1 MYRHRNRPKYTDD
14 ELKII
19 YAQPHDHT
27 QWPDHILRVEKTI
40 EVGRRL
46 IDFDRCWVEVA
57 DLSCGNAAIA
67 QELVKGTCCYNLLLG
82 DFASGY
88 TYTGPIEETIDQI
101 LHVDLFICSETI
113 EHLDD
118 PDLVL
123 RKIRDKADRL
133 LLSTPNCSW
142 PDPNPEHYWSW
153 DNEAVQAMLID
164 AGWNP
169 RFYEESRYIQE
180 GGSQLGYTYQI
191 WGCE

>member
-1 MYRHRNRPKYTDD
+1 MYRYRNRPAYTA
-14 ELKII
+14 EQLAGL
-19 YAQPHDHT
+19 YQTPHDHT

-40 EVGRRL
+40 EVGIRL
-46 IDFDRCWVEVA
+46 YEPGMSIA

-67 QELVKGTCCYNLLLG
+67 KGIAQSAEPAPESYLLG
-82 DFASGY
+82 DFAPGY
-88 TYTGPIEETIDQI
+88 AFTGPIEETIDQI
-101 LHVDLFICSETI
+101 PHVDLFIFSETA

-123 RKIRDKADRL
+123 RKIRDKSDRL

-153 DNEAVQAMLID
+153 DTEAVQDMLID

-169 RFYEESRYIQE
+169 RLYEESRYIQE
-180 GGSQLGYTYQI
+180 NGDQLGYTYQI
-191 WGCE
+191 YGCE